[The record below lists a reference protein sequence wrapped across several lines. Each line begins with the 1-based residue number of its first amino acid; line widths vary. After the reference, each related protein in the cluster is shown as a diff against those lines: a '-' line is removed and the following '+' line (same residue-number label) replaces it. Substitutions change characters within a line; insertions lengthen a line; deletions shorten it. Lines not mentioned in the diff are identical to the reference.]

1 MGIIN
6 KESVFLFIAFLL
18 FIKSKYIVIPLKKYT
33 YNSNENNNLLLNIY
47 SNIYY
52 TEVSIGS
59 PKQTI
64 ITFINTTSSSNI
76 GICSKLTDSRF
87 YLENPNISKDYNYSI
102 SSTFYQI
109 DEGDMKMGTDDLLIK
124 DRIHFFTNFE
134 LTEEIKVEN
143 LSILYNPNNEG
154 YILDDVGIDFI
165 IEKEKKTTSG
175 YIGFKLG
182 TKSQSVN
189 NNLLDQLK
197 EKDIISNTIFTF
209 MEVNQNNEK
218 YKNNNIEYLLVIGED
233 IYDIFNNKDI
243 NKYISEKY
251 DKKKYIEKCR
261 LNDYIINEGFYF
273 IWKVTFNNIYIN
285 INNNNINM
293 QNIQNVFLDQ
303 DYGLISGTKEYR
315 DLIEKNFFIEYINK
329 TKCSIE
335 ILRTN
340 DLGSFYYY
348 VCDSDININN
358 FPPLFF
364 KSNNFQYEFK
374 LTEND
379 LFRKDNTKIYFLIV
393 FEFSRTTTWKLGKP
407 FLEKYLFSY
416 DYDAK
421 TISFYNENLIGEET
435 KSETNN
441 DKDIKKY
448 IIVIFVLLLIALVIG
463 FLIGRYIY
471 YQRKKKK
478 ALELDDSLNYD
489 YIDESSKNEEKGDKL
504 AINLE

>member
-143 LSILYNPNNEG
+143 LSILYNTNNEG

-175 YIGFKLG
+175 YIG
-182 TKSQSVN
+182 
-189 NNLLDQLK
+189 
-197 EKDIISNTIFTF
+197 
-209 MEVNQNNEK
+209 
-218 YKNNNIEYLLVIGED
+218 
-233 IYDIFNNKDI
+233 
-243 NKYISEKY
+243 
-251 DKKKYIEKCR
+251 
-261 LNDYIINEGFYF
+261 LN
-273 IWKVTFNNIYIN
+273 
-285 INNNNINM
+285 
-293 QNIQNVFLDQ
+293 
-303 DYGLISGTKEYR
+303 
-315 DLIEKNFFIEYINK
+315 
-329 TKCSIE
+329 
-335 ILRTN
+335 
-340 DLGSFYYY
+340 
-348 VCDSDININN
+348 
-358 FPPLFF
+358 
-364 KSNNFQYEFK
+364 
-374 LTEND
+374 
-379 LFRKDNTKIYFLIV
+379 
-393 FEFSRTTTWKLGKP
+393 
-407 FLEKYLFSY
+407 
-416 DYDAK
+416 
-421 TISFYNENLIGEET
+421 
-435 KSETNN
+435 
-441 DKDIKKY
+441 
-448 IIVIFVLLLIALVIG
+448 
-463 FLIGRYIY
+463 
-471 YQRKKKK
+471 
-478 ALELDDSLNYD
+478 
-489 YIDESSKNEEKGDKL
+489 
-504 AINLE
+504 